1 MKKGLLFGICFL
13 VLCFCISSVCA
24 ESSSFDS
31 SSLLPLTQKT
41 IEIKHDRYSW
51 IKHNIKFIIIHH
63 NTSVK
68 YEKNNT
74 DLEDELKKHY
84 DLVFVEIPRIPENN
98 SFSLYDFKTNTILK
112 IGQDEYKSI
121 DFYDFSIIPAGTSY
135 FSDVTFSYL
144 ASGYVTI
151 LGYLLFPKVIS
162 DDTVSAELVYKNDSI
177 TWDLDKINKMI
188 AILSD

>member
-121 DFYDFSIIPAGTSY
+121 DFYDFSIIPGTSY

-144 ASGYVTI
+144 ARGYVTI
-151 LGYLLFPKVIS
+151 LGICFSQRLF
-162 DDTVSAELVYKNDSI
+162 L
-177 TWDLDKINKMI
+177 MI
-188 AILSD
+188 PSRLSWFIKRQHNLGP